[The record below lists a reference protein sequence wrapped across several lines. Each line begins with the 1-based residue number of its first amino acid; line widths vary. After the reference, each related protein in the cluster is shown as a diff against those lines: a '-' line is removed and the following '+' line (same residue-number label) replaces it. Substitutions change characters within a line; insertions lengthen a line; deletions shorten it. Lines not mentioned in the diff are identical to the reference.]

1 MGLDLSAIFEG
12 FDIVGVITG
21 LIQLITDLIGGF
33 IA

>member
-12 FDIVGVITG
+12 FDIVAVVTS
-21 LIQLITDLIGGF
+21 LIQLVTDLIGGF